1 MVDWDSFFYPL
12 DSIIGWNK
20 IYGKKGF
27 IQFQCVIPINKSR
40 VGLKNLLNCLAESNV
55 GSFLSVLK
63 RFGKDESKFSFPMEG
78 YTLALDFPTNKKTL
92 DLVKKLDEITIKFGG
107 RFYLAKD
114 SRISAEIFNKSD
126 SRIEKFIS
134 FREKENL
141 IKNFKSAQ
149 SSRLEI

>member
-20 IYGKKGF
+20 IYGRKGF
-27 IQFQCVIPINKSR
+27 IQFQCVIPIDRSKE
-40 VGLKNLLNCLAESNV
+40 GLKNLLNCLAKSNV

-78 YTLALDFPTNKKTL
+78 YTLALDFPINKKTFNL
-92 DLVKKLDEITIKFGG
+92 INELDEITVKFGG

-114 SRISAEIFNKSD
+114 SRMSAEIFNKSD
-126 SRIEKFIS
+126 NRIKEFIS
-134 FREKENL
+134 FREKKKL
-141 IKNFKSAQ
+141 IKNFNSTQ
-149 SSRLEI
+149 SNRL